1 MRPVP
6 LLLLSLLSACQ
17 ERTTSD
23 IPVPLAVEVATVTQ
37 GTNGEGFSYPA
48 RIAYDRE
55 VALSPRIGGLIRAMP
70 ITVSQRLRAGA
81 LVIALD
87 ATPYRAALARADADA
102 RRTARK
108 AALDAALVG
117 AGATA
122 ELDAKDAAD
131 VADAARASRA
141 AAAHDLASAR
151 VIMPFAGVVLTKSA
165 DIGSTV
171 AAGQSVA
178 TVADLSSPLIARVSV
193 PLEAARDIRLGRQAS
208 VSVGGQRLDGH
219 VIRVGAAADTMSG
232 TVEVVV
238 KLAAAGS
245 NFGLVSG
252 AAGSVRFA
260 GSGNERAGV
269 DDEQHIPAE
278 ALVDADGSIAQVFLV
293 DRSGNARLTAVRLL
307 GPSDDGWRVSGLPAS
322 ARVITAGAG
331 FVADGQRV
339 SVSKR

>member
-23 IPVPLAVEVATVTQ
+23 IPVPLAVEVASVTQ

-48 RIAYDRE
+48 RITYDRE
-55 VALSPRIGGLIRAMP
+55 VALSPRIGGIIRAMP
-70 ITVSQRLRAGA
+70 VIVGQRLHAGA
-81 LVIALD
+81 LIVALD
-87 ATPYRAALARADADA
+87 ATPYRAALVRADADA

-108 AALDAALVG
+108 AALDKALVV

-131 VADAARASRA
+131 AADAARASRTA
-141 AAAHDLASAR
+141 AAYDLASTR
-151 VIMPFAGVVLTKSA
+151 LIMPFAGVVLAKSA

-178 TVADLSSPLIARVSV
+178 TVADLSSPLIARVFV
-193 PLEAARDIRLGRQAS
+193 PFEAARGMRPGRPAS
-208 VSVGGQRLDGH
+208 VSIGGQRLDGY
-219 VIRVGAAADTMSG
+219 VMRVGATADTASG

-238 KLAAAGS
+238 RLGAVGS
-245 NFGLVSG
+245 KFGLVSG
-252 AAGSVRFA
+252 AAGSARFA
-260 GSGNERAGV
+260 GSGNEGATA
-269 DDEQHIPAE
+269 DEEQHIPAE
-278 ALVDADGSIAQVFLV
+278 ALVDADGPIAQVFLV
-293 DRSGNARLTAVRLL
+293 DRSGTARLTAIRLL